1 MSTDKKETPAVK
13 ASLHKRNKHNTRY
26 EFKQLIASNPVLSQY
41 VHVNQYGTETIDF
54 FDTKAVE
61 ELNRSLLMH
70 YYGASNW
77 EIPEGY
83 LCPPIPGRADYI
95 HHVADLL
102 AGDNKGRIPT
112 TNKIKVLDIGVGA
125 NCVYPIIGNS
135 EYGWGFIGSEIDAIS
150 MAAAK
155 KNANYYTSRNFIE
168 FRLQVKSKDV
178 FHGILKRDACIDLTI
193 CNPPFHAS
201 AEEAQKSSLRKIK
214 NLKGKD
220 AAKAETIRLAGQSNE
235 MWCKGG
241 EARFVKDMIYES
253 RNFKDNSMWFTTL
266 ISKESNLKQ
275 VYRILEDV
283 KALEV
288 KTIPMGQG
296 QKKSRIVAWTFQT
309 KEQKQERVKSKW
321 SLT

>member
-1 MSTDKKETPAVK
+1 
-13 ASLHKRNKHNTRY
+13 
-26 EFKQLIASNPVLSQY
+26 
-41 VHVNQYGTETIDF
+41 VHENQYGTETIDF
-54 FDTKAVE
+54 FNTQAVQ
-61 ELNRSLLMH
+61 ELNKSLLMH

-77 EIPEGY
+77 EIPQGY
-83 LCPPIPGRADYI
+83 LSPPIPGRADYI

-102 AGDNKGRIPT
+102 AADNKGRIPT

-155 KNANYYTSRNFIE
+155 KNANYYSKRNFIE

-193 CNPPFHAS
+193 CNPPFHSS
-201 AEEAQKSSLRKIK
+201 AEEAQKSTLRKVK
-214 NLKGKD
+214 NLKGKE
-220 AAKAETIRLAGQSNE
+220 AAKEETLKLAGQSNE

-253 RNFKDNSMWFTTL
+253 RNFKDNSIWFTTL

-275 VYRILEDV
+275 VYRILKDV
-283 KALEV
+283 NAVEV

-296 QKKSRIVAWTFQT
+296 QKKSRIVAWTFQS
-309 KEQKQERVKSKW
+309 KEQKQLLVKARW

>member
-1 MSTDKKETPAVK
+1 MSEEKKAHPVEK
-13 ASLHKRNKHNTRY
+13 SQLHKRNKHNKRY
-26 EFKQLIASNPVLSQY
+26 DFKQLIETNPLLSTY
-41 VHVNQYGTETIDF
+41 VHVNKYGDESIDF
-54 FDTKAVE
+54 FNEKAVK
-61 ELNRSLLMH
+61 ELNKSLLMH

-77 EIPEGY
+77 EVPEGY

-95 HHVADLL
+95 HHAADLL
-102 AGDNKGRIPT
+102 ASCNKGRVPT

-125 NCVYPIIGNS
+125 NCVYPIIGNH
-135 EYGWGFIGSEIDAIS
+135 EYGWSFVGSEIDAIS

-155 KNANYYTSRNFIE
+155 KNAGYYSKRSFIE
-168 FRLQVKSKDV
+168 FVLQIKSKDV
-178 FHGILKRDACIDLTI
+178 FHGILKRDACIDMTI

-201 AEEAQKSSLRKIK
+201 AEEAQKSTLRKVK

-220 AAKAETIRLAGQSNE
+220 AAKVETLKLAGQSNE

-253 RNFKDNSMWFTTL
+253 RNFKDNSLWFTTL

-283 KALEV
+283 KAVQV

-296 QKKSRIVAWTFQT
+296 QKKSRIVAWTFQDE
-309 KEQKQERVKSKW
+309 KQMQERIGKKW